1 MDNQDSWWDF
11 DSDISAEF
19 DDETEDSTL
28 PPSFMNLKMNPS
40 NGAYV
45 STSFLPA
52 EVDDGFVIGTT
63 LAILSALLIIL
74 IAVALV
80 VYSKI
85 LRRKPNTIDLG
96 NDVYRTTIE
105 NKDVLVPLQKN
116 QLDKFESFPIDKDQ
130 HITRLL
136 QTV

>member
-1 MDNQDSWWDF
+1 MIFEYYQIIREIVDLLQSDHSTEMF
-11 DSDISAEF
+11 IKKTLICTDISAEF

-74 IAVALV
+74 IAV
-80 VYSKI
+80 SWNSI
-85 LRRKPNTIDLG
+85 LPIVFFRL
-96 NDVYRTTIE
+96 
-105 NKDVLVPLQKN
+105 
-116 QLDKFESFPIDKDQ
+116 ESI
-130 HITRLL
+130 
-136 QTV
+136 